1 MYLSSKT
8 IEIYFFIKIRINND
22 RKGIFYDTRNF
33 YNTFSSHCSFVTL
46 GDCGALLFRYKQ
58 VEIAP
63 FLTLVLYYLTPVLIF
78 ERLMKADVSYHD
90 VYVTLA
96 YSLLSLL
103 FLWAVSN
110 GFGKLFKLSSSDT
123 AGLTL
128 ISAFTNSVNY
138 GIPLILLAF
147 GQAGL
152 DKATVYIVL
161 QMVIVNTIGIYF
173 AARSHFRIK
182 EAIKSVFSL
191 PAIYASLLALLLRS
205 FQIHLPE
212 PIDTGVSMIS
222 AAYSP
227 IVLAI
232 LGMQMMN
239 VKTSSIKNKERVT
252 FWTGMGI
259 RMIIAPIISLLCLFL
274 LKIDGILHSVLFVLS
289 CMPVAVNAGIL
300 AQKFHASPQIVTKT
314 ILWTTLLSFIFLP
327 IIIVWVH

>member
-1 MYLSSKT
+1 MIQELFSTLIHVIVPLSLPV
-8 IEIYFFIKIRINND
+8 IA
-22 RKGIFYDTRNF
+22 
-33 YNTFSSHCSFVTL
+33 
-46 GDCGALLFRYKQ
+46 GALLRRYKQ
-58 VEIAP
+58 LDIAP
-63 FLTLVLYYLTPVLIF
+63 FLTLVLYYLTPAIIF
-78 ERLMKADVSYHD
+78 DTLMKADVSYKD
-90 VYVTLA
+90 VYLTLV
-96 YSLLSLL
+96 YSLLSL
-103 FLWAVSN
+103 FLLWGVAN
-110 GFGKLFKLSSSDT
+110 IFGKMLRLSSSDT

-161 QMVIVNTIGIYF
+161 QMIIINTIGIYF
-173 AARSHFRIK
+173 AARSHFNMK
-182 EAIKSVFSL
+182 NAIKSVFSL
-191 PAIYASLLALLLRS
+191 PAIYATLFALILRL
-205 FQIHLPE
+205 FHIPLPSS
-212 PIDTGVSMIS
+212 IDTGVSMIA

-239 VKTSSIKNKERVT
+239 VKYETVTNKGQIT

-259 RMIIAPIISLLCLFL
+259 RMFIAPFISLLCLFL
-274 LKIDGILHSVLFVLS
+274 LGINGILHAVLFVLA

-300 AQKFHASPQIVTKT
+300 AQKFNASPHIVTKC

-327 IIIVWVH
+327 FIIVAVK